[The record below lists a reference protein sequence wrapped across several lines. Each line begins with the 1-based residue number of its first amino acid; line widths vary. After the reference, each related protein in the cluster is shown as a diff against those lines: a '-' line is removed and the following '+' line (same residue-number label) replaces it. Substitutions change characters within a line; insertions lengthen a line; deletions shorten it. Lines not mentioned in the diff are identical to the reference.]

1 MNTPSI
7 LNTVFYG
14 PLKATIDPR
23 TGVLGPVLDRATG
36 APAESIYRPEYLS
49 RASRCMLET
58 WACTAESV

>member
-7 LNTVFYG
+7 LDTVFYG

-23 TGVLGPVLDRATG
+23 TGVLGPILDRATG
-36 APAESIYRPEYLS
+36 TPASLIYRSEYLS

-58 WACTAESV
+58 WACTVESV